1 MKKYSIFDCS
11 EIIVPEIRDERGN
24 LAVIQGDLIPFEIKR
39 VFFIYEVPQDKQRGG
54 HAHREQ
60 TTILFALNGCF
71 EVVLDDGLQKRT
83 VVLNDPT
90 KGLVLQPGIWS
101 VLQNFQA
108 GTVCLSIN
116 SGVYEE
122 SDYIRDYD
130 LFLEQVAL
138 IQEC

>member
-60 TTILFALNGCF
+60 TTILFALNGRF